1 MLLIYHYVFLIPRHF
16 LSTVMRGAKMSTDQE
31 HFKDEKE
38 TRANLPDIDSNRL
51 SHRPGVSGEISP
63 DDEVIDLLDVVMKG
77 EKPQDV
83 ETDDLARLLD
93 EEENPKGEAVIEE
106 KAETDSSASPGAQEN
121 ETAEDLDDT
130 YESLDFDFE
139 TPEDFQEPDTDTFAE
154 LPQDDLAEVVASLED
169 TNVTDESGPTAI
181 SEELPAI
188 STERLES
195 IITEA
200 VKDVV
205 ERVTRE
211 TMSEVAEK
219 VIKEAIEGLK
229 RSLEPPPA

>member
-1 MLLIYHYVFLIPRHF
+1 MLLIFNYVFLIPRHS
-16 LSTVMRGAKMSTDQE
+16 LSTVMRGTKMSTDQDQ
-31 HFKDEKE
+31 FKDEKGLWE
-38 TRANLPDIDSNRL
+38 DLPDIDSNRPP
-51 SHRPGVSGEISP
+51 HEPGVPGDLSP
-63 DDEVIDLLDVVMKG
+63 DDEVIDLVDVVMKG

-83 ETDDLARLLD
+83 ETDDLALLLD
-93 EEENPKGEAVIEE
+93 KEENSKGAAVIEE
-106 KAETDSSASPGAQEN
+106 KAEEDSSALLRALEKES
-121 ETAEDLDDT
+121 AEDRDDT
-130 YESLDFDFE
+130 YEPLDFDFE
-139 TPEDFQEPDTDTFAE
+139 LAKDFEKPDTDAFAE
-154 LPQDDLAEVVASLED
+154 LPQDDLAEVMASLED
-169 TNVTDESGPTAI
+169 ANETDESGATAI

-188 STERLES
+188 STERLEN

-229 RSLEPPPA
+229 QSLELPPA

>member
-1 MLLIYHYVFLIPRHF
+1 MLLIFNYVFLIPRHS
-16 LSTVMRGAKMSTDQE
+16 LSAVMRGTKMSTNHEQ
-31 HFKDEKE
+31 FKDEKE
-38 TRANLPDIDSNRL
+38 TWEGLPNIDSNRL
-51 SHRPGVSGEISP
+51 PHEPKVPGDLPP
-63 DDEVIDLLDVVMKG
+63 DDEVIDLVDVVMKG

-83 ETDDLARLLD
+83 ETDDLALLLD
-93 EEENPKGEAVIEE
+93 KEENSKGETVIEE
-106 KAETDSSASPGAQEN
+106 KAEEDSSALSRALEK
-121 ETAEDLDDT
+121 ESAEDRDDT
-130 YESLDFDFE
+130 YEPLDFDFE
-139 TPEDFQEPDTDTFAE
+139 LPEDLEKPDTDAFAE

-169 TNVTDESGPTAI
+169 ANKTDESGVTAI
-181 SEELPAI
+181 SKELPAI
-188 STERLES
+188 SAERLEN

-229 RSLEPPPA
+229 QSLEPPPA

>member
-1 MLLIYHYVFLIPRHF
+1 MLLIFHYVFLIPRHS
-16 LSTVMRGAKMSTDQE
+16 LSTIMRGSKMSTDHEQ
-31 HFKDEKE
+31 FKDEKE
-38 TRANLPDIDSNRL
+38 IWEGLPDIDSNRL
-51 SHRPGVSGEISP
+51 PHEPGVPGDLSP
-63 DDEVIDLLDVVMKG
+63 DDEVIDLVDVIMKG
-77 EKPQDV
+77 EKPLDV
-83 ETDDLARLLD
+83 ETDDLALLLD
-93 EEENPKGEAVIEE
+93 KEENSKGTAIIDE
-106 KAETDSSASPGAQEN
+106 KAEEDSSALPRALEK
-121 ETAEDLDDT
+121 ETAEDRDDT

-139 TPEDFQEPDTDTFAE
+139 TPEDFEEPDPDALAE
-154 LPQDDLAEVVASLED
+154 LPQDDLAEVMASLED
-169 TNVTDESGPTAI
+169 TNGTDESGATAI

-188 STERLES
+188 STERLEN

-229 RSLEPPPA
+229 QSLEPPPA

>member
-1 MLLIYHYVFLIPRHF
+1 
-16 LSTVMRGAKMSTDQE
+16 MRGTKMSTDQE
-31 HFKDEKE
+31 QFKDEKE
-38 TRANLPDIDSNRL
+38 TWGNLPDIDSNRPP
-51 SHRPGVSGEISP
+51 HETGVPGDISP
-63 DDEVIDLLDVVMKG
+63 DDEVIDLVDVVMKG
-77 EKPQDV
+77 EKPLDV
-83 ETDDLARLLD
+83 ETDDLALLLD
-93 EEENPKGEAVIEE
+93 KEENSKGAAVIDK
-106 KAETDSSASPGAQEN
+106 KAEEDSSELPRALGK
-121 ETAEDLDDT
+121 ETAEDRDDT

-139 TPEDFQEPDTDTFAE
+139 TPEDFEEPDPDALAE
-154 LPQDDLAEVVASLED
+154 LPQDDLAEVMASLED
-169 TNVTDESGPTAI
+169 ANETDESGATAV

-188 STERLES
+188 STERLEN

-229 RSLEPPPA
+229 QSLEPPPA

>member
-1 MLLIYHYVFLIPRHF
+1 
-16 LSTVMRGAKMSTDQE
+16 MRGAKMTTDQE
-31 HFKDEKE
+31 QFKDEKE
-38 TRANLPDIDSNRL
+38 TWENLPDIDSNR
-51 SHRPGVSGEISP
+51 SPHEPGVPGDLSP
-63 DDEVIDLLDVVMKG
+63 DDEVIDLVNVIMKG

-83 ETDDLARLLD
+83 ETDDR
-93 EEENPKGEAVIEE
+93 V
-106 KAETDSSASPGAQEN
+106 
-121 ETAEDLDDT
+121 DT
-130 YESLDFDFE
+130 FDSLDFDFK
-139 TPEDFQEPDTDTFAE
+139 TSEDFEEPAPDILSE
-154 LPQDDLAEVVASLED
+154 LPQDDLAEVMAGLED
-169 TNVTDESGPTAI
+169 ADETDESGSTAI

-188 STERLES
+188 STERLED

-229 RSLEPPPA
+229 QSLEPPPA

>member
-1 MLLIYHYVFLIPRHF
+1 MTILDLNATKLSLCILDSSAFLFDCHG
-16 LSTVMRGAKMSTDQE
+16 STKMSTDQE
-31 HFKDEKE
+31 QFKDEKE
-38 TRANLPDIDSNRL
+38 TRQGLLGIDSNRPP
-51 SHRPGVSGEISP
+51 HEPVKGVPGDLSP
-63 DDEVIDLLDVVMKG
+63 DDEVIDLVDVVIKG

-83 ETDDLARLLD
+83 ET
-93 EEENPKGEAVIEE
+93 EEAVIEE
-106 KAETDSSASPGAQEN
+106 K
-121 ETAEDLDDT
+121 TAEDRDDT
-130 YESLDFDFE
+130 FASLDFDFK
-139 TPEDFQEPDTDTFAE
+139 TPEDFEEPAIDTFTE

-169 TNVTDESGPTAI
+169 ADTTDESGSTAI
-181 SEELPAI
+181 SKELPAI
-188 STERLES
+188 STERLED

-229 RSLEPPPA
+229 QSLEPPPP

>member
-1 MLLIYHYVFLIPRHF
+1 MLLIYHYVFLIPRHS
-16 LSTVMRGAKMSTDQE
+16 LSTVIRGDKMNTDQE
-31 HFKDEKE
+31 QFKDEKE
-38 TRANLPDIDSNRL
+38 TRQGLPDIDSNML
-51 SHRPGVSGEISP
+51 PHRPDVPGDISP
-63 DDEVIDLLDVVMKG
+63 DDEIIDLVDVVMKG
-77 EKPQDV
+77 ERPQDV
-83 ETDDLARLLD
+83 ETDDLALLLD
-93 EEENPKGEAVIEE
+93 KEENSKGEAVIEE
-106 KAETDSSASPGAQEN
+106 KAEEDSSELPRALEK

-139 TPEDFQEPDTDTFAE
+139 TPEDFEEPDTDAFAE
-154 LPQDDLAEVVASLED
+154 LPKDDLAEVMASLEES
-169 TNVTDESGPTAI
+169 NETDESESTAI
-181 SEELPAI
+181 SEELPPI
-188 STERLES
+188 SAERLES

-229 RSLEPPPA
+229 QSLEPPPA

>member
-1 MLLIYHYVFLIPRHF
+1 
-16 LSTVMRGAKMSTDQE
+16 MRGTKMSTDQE
-31 HFKDEKE
+31 QFKDEKE
-38 TRANLPDIDSNRL
+38 TWENLPDIDSNRPP
-51 SHRPGVSGEISP
+51 HEPGVSGDLSP
-63 DDEVIDLLDVVMKG
+63 DDEIIDLVDVIMKG

-83 ETDDLARLLD
+83 ETDDRAD
-93 EEENPKGEAVIEE
+93 
-106 KAETDSSASPGAQEN
+106 TFDSF
-121 ETAEDLDDT
+121 
-130 YESLDFDFE
+130 DFDFE
-139 TPEDFQEPDTDTFAE
+139 SPEDLEEPAPNTLSE
-154 LPQDDLAEVVASLED
+154 LPQDDLAEVMTSLED
-169 TNVTDESGPTAI
+169 ADETDESGSTAI

-188 STERLES
+188 STERLEA

-229 RSLEPPPA
+229 QSLEPPPA

>member
-1 MLLIYHYVFLIPRHF
+1 
-16 LSTVMRGAKMSTDQE
+16 MSTDQE
-31 HFKDEKE
+31 QFKDEKE

-51 SHRPGVSGEISP
+51 PHEPAVPGDLSP
-63 DDEVIDLLDVVMKG
+63 DDEIIDLVDVVMKG
-77 EKPQDV
+77 EKSQDV
-83 ETDDLARLLD
+83 AADNLALLLD
-93 EEENPKGEAVIEE
+93 KIEYSKGEAVLEE
-106 KAETDSSASPGAQEN
+106 KAEEDSFELPRALEK
-121 ETAEDLDDT
+121 ETAEDRDNT

-139 TPEDFQEPDTDTFAE
+139 SPEDIEEPDSYTLTEF
-154 LPQDDLAEVVASLED
+154 PQDDLAEVMASLED
-169 TNVTDESGPTAI
+169 ANETDESGSTAI

-188 STERLES
+188 STERLED

-229 RSLEPPPA
+229 QSLEPPTA

>member
-1 MLLIYHYVFLIPRHF
+1 
-16 LSTVMRGAKMSTDQE
+16 MSTDQKQ
-31 HFKDEKE
+31 FKDEKE
-38 TRANLPDIDSNRL
+38 TRANLPDIDSNSPPHEPVKGVPGDL
-51 SHRPGVSGEISP
+51 SS
-63 DDEVIDLLDVVMKG
+63 DDEFIELVDVVITG

-83 ETDDLARLLD
+83 ETDDR
-93 EEENPKGEAVIEE
+93 
-106 KAETDSSASPGAQEN
+106 
-121 ETAEDLDDT
+121 DDT

-139 TPEDFQEPDTDTFAE
+139 SPEDLEAPDSYTLTE
-154 LPQDDLAEVVASLED
+154 LPPDDLAEVMESVENED
-169 TNVTDESGPTAI
+169 ETDESGPTAI
-181 SEELPAI
+181 SDELLAI
-188 STERLES
+188 STERLED

-229 RSLEPPPA
+229 QSLEPPPS

>member
-1 MLLIYHYVFLIPRHF
+1 
-16 LSTVMRGAKMSTDQE
+16 MRGNKMSTDQE
-31 HFKDEKE
+31 QFKDEKE
-38 TRANLPDIDSNRL
+38 TWENLPDIDANR
-51 SHRPGVSGEISP
+51 SPHEPGVPGDLSP
-63 DDEVIDLLDVVMKG
+63 DDEVIDLVNVIMKG

-83 ETDDLARLLD
+83 ETDDLALLLD
-93 EEENPKGEAVIEE
+93 KEENSKGEAVIEE
-106 KAETDSSASPGAQEN
+106 KAE
-121 ETAEDLDDT
+121 EDLSELPRSLQKETVENRDET
-130 YESLDFDFE
+130 YESFDFDFE
-139 TPEDFQEPDTDTFAE
+139 ETDTDAFAE
-154 LPQDDLAEVVASLED
+154 LPQDDLAEVMTSLED
-169 TNVTDESGPTAI
+169 ADEIDESASTAT

-188 STERLES
+188 STERLEK

-229 RSLEPPPA
+229 QSLEPPPS

>member
-1 MLLIYHYVFLIPRHF
+1 MLLIFNYVFLIPRHS
-16 LSTVMRGAKMSTDQE
+16 LSTVMRGTKMSTDQDQ
-31 HFKDEKE
+31 FKDEKGLWE
-38 TRANLPDIDSNRL
+38 DLPDIDSNRL
-51 SHRPGVSGEISP
+51 PHEPGVPGDLPP
-63 DDEVIDLLDVVMKG
+63 DDEVIDLVDVVMKG

-83 ETDDLARLLD
+83 GA
-93 EEENPKGEAVIEE
+93 EE
-106 KAETDSSASPGAQEN
+106 DSSALLRALEKES
-121 ETAEDLDDT
+121 AEDRDDT
-130 YESLDFDFE
+130 YEPLDFDFE
-139 TPEDFQEPDTDTFAE
+139 LAKDFEKPDTDAFAE
-154 LPQDDLAEVVASLED
+154 LPQDDLAEVMASLED
-169 TNVTDESGPTAI
+169 ANETDESGATAI

-188 STERLES
+188 STERLEN

-229 RSLEPPPA
+229 QSLEPPPA